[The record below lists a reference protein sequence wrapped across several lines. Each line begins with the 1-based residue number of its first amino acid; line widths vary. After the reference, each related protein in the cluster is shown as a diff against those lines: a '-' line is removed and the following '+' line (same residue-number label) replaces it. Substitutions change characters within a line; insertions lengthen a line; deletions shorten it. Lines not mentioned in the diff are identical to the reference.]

1 MKKSISL
8 VLCLAMLVSVF
19 SCLGVVA
26 SAVSAQDLF
35 TVKSSGFKNDKI
47 TYTIYLNAGVNLSG
61 AIIYAKFDSSVLA
74 IDKANSG
81 AYMTTD
87 SYGDECQNIDGM
99 YEADFMAGYDDQFSI
114 AHAYG
119 QEADYKAGSSNKAYM
134 QFTFNAIDAN
144 RPATTVKFYCYEF
157 NSASIPDNN
166 IANGSSSLVFSETR
180 TTLGTTVLKEISS
193 EQDGVKITW
202 EKVTGADF
210 YRVYKKIDGEFE
222 IINETEDGSVTSYV
236 DSEVKNNTS
245 YTYAVRAVNEASDAG
260 YAATRSSA
268 LTTTYTVAPKTLSL
282 SNGEG
287 VTVEWSKVTGATGY
301 RVYRRTVNADGT
313 TSSWKY
319 LSKKITALTYAD
331 TTAKSGTTYEYAVRV
346 YSDGGNS
353 ALYSEK
359 KIVYLEI
366 PGFTVASTVKGVK
379 ISWDKVNGAT
389 GYKIYRKVK
398 GGSWKAIKTASASA
412 TSYTDT
418 GATSGKT
425 IYYRVKAINGS
436 YVSGYEGHNLSY
448 LKTPEASV
456 KNTTS
461 GVKVSWDK
469 VGGATSYYVYRKAGS
484 AKSWSKIA
492 TTKNASYTDKNVK
505 SGTTYKYCVRA
516 VNSSLKSKYGSSS
529 YETIKFLSAPK
540 LGSIKSSKSGVT
552 ITWNKVTGAS
562 GYVIYRQTGSGKY
575 KELATVS
582 GKSTVK
588 YVDKS
593 AEKGTTYSYRVYATY
608 GSYKS
613 SYKSSLSI
621 KDKY

>member
-19 SCLGVVA
+19 SCLGVTA

-35 TVKSSGFKNDKI
+35 TVKASGFKNDKI
-47 TYTIYLNAGVNLSG
+47 TYTVYLNAGVNLSG
-61 AIIYAKFDSSVLA
+61 AIIYVKFDSNVLA

-81 AYMTTD
+81 AYMVTD
-87 SYGDECQNIDGM
+87 SYGDERENVNGM

-114 AHAYG
+114 AHAYD
-119 QEADYKAGSSNKAYM
+119 QDTDYKAGSSNKAYM
-134 QFTFNAIDAN
+134 QFTFKAIDEN
-144 RPATTVKFYCYEF
+144 RPETEVKFYCYEF

-180 TTLGTTVLKEISS
+180 RTLGTTVYKDIVSTKN
-193 EQDGVKITW
+193 GVLLTW
-202 EKVTGADF
+202 KKTVGADKYEVF
-210 YRVYKKIDGEFE
+210 RKTTGSYESLCV
-222 IINETEDGSVTSYV
+222 TADGSVTSYEDTTV
-236 DSEVKNNTS
+236 SNNVK
-245 YTYAVRAVNEASDAG
+245 YTYIVRAINEEGYDNGASSI
-260 YAATRSSA
+260 ATR
-268 LTTTYTVAPKTLSL
+268 YTVAPTTLKL
-282 SNGEG
+282 SNDDGK
-287 VTVEWSKVTGATGY
+287 VIATWSKVTGATGY

-313 TSSWKY
+313 RSAWKY
-319 LSKKITALTYAD
+319 LSSKITALTYTD
-331 TTAKSGTTYEYAVRV
+331 TTVKSGTIYEYAVRV

-353 ALYSEK
+353 DLYSEK
-359 KIVYLEI
+359 KIVYLGI
-366 PGFTVASTVKGVK
+366 PEFSVAATVKGVK

-398 GGSWKAIKTASASA
+398 GGSWKVIKTASASA
-412 TSYTDT
+412 TSFTDT
-418 GATSGKT
+418 GATSGKY
-425 IYYRVKAINGS
+425 IYYAVKAINGS
-436 YVSGYEGHNLSY
+436 FVSDYDTHGLNY
-448 LKTPEASV
+448 LKTPVVSV

-516 VNSSLKSKYGSSS
+516 VNSSIKSKYGSSS
-529 YETIKFLSAPK
+529 YETIRFLSAPK
-540 LGSIKSSKSGVT
+540 LGSIKTSKSGVT

-575 KELATVS
+575 KKLATVS

-588 YVDKS
+588 YVDKT
-593 AEKGTTYSYRVYATY
+593 AKKGTTYSYRVYATY